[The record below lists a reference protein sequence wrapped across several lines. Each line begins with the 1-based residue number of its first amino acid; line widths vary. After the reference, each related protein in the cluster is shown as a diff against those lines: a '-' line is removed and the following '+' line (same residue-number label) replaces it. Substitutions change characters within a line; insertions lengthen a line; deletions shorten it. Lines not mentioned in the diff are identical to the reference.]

1 VEKPSFY
8 AEGEVM
14 PVQGNLATMS
24 LTEVLQ
30 WLGNA
35 GKTGTLSIER
45 NKVVKRILVR
55 EGRVIACASQ
65 EPSDMLGHFLVSR
78 GKISE
83 ETLRAALA
91 RQSVEKEH
99 LGRILVASGALTEDD
114 LRHHLEDKAQET
126 IFGLF
131 DWDDAEFRYAD
142 GEIADPNIYA
152 VNMRVEDILLRGAQ
166 RWDEMQRIR
175 TVFNDPGIVLRR
187 TSRVPPAEVFRNRMA
202 RRILESI
209 NGERTV
215 AEILLHAHGS
225 EFLVTKFLYELFR
238 AGVAELAGIKPV
250 APPARSPALAAAMAP
265 AASEAGFPGSPS
277 SAEEARAQT
286 ALPAAAAVL
295 AAPARPLVT
304 DEGDFEVARRLLN
317 RGDFDAALEI
327 LDRAYRAQPGD
338 EALRRLLAEAEAAFI
353 EKAYRHYLP
362 PAKVVALTKSMQS
375 LTAERLSPTEFFLLS
390 RIDNGTWDVRSI
402 IQITPLREVDVL
414 RTLKKMREN
423 GVIELRDPPPA
434 NTA

>member
-1 VEKPSFY
+1 
-8 AEGEVM
+8 M
-14 PVQGNLATMS
+14 PVHGNLATMS
-24 LTEVLQ
+24 LTEILQ

-65 EPSDMLGHFLVSR
+65 EPADMLGHFLVSR

-83 ETLRAALA
+83 ETLRKALGLQETQ
-91 RQSVEKEH
+91 RIH
-99 LGRILVASGALTEDD
+99 LGRILVATGTLSEDD
-114 LRHHLEDKAQET
+114 LRQLLEDKAQET

-131 DWDDAEFRYAD
+131 DWDDAEFRFAD
-142 GEIADPNIYA
+142 GETAGPNILP

-166 RWDEMQRIR
+166 RWDEIQQFR

-187 TSRVPPAEVFRNRMA
+187 TARMPPAEVFRNRMA
-202 RRILESI
+202 RRIFESI

-225 EFLVTKFLYELFR
+225 EYVVTKFLYELHR
-238 AGVAELAGIKPV
+238 AGVAEVAGVKQVDREPSCAQTAPPAIEQPALAISALLAAPV
-250 APPARSPALAAAMAP
+250 APAPRPREAVQPVATTDDTTPALRDVV
-265 AASEAGFPGSPS
+265 
-277 SAEEARAQT
+277 AESD
-286 ALPAAAAVL
+286 L
-295 AAPARPLVT
+295 
-304 DEGDFEVARRLLN
+304 DFARRLLS
-317 RGDFDAALEI
+317 RGEFDSALEI
-327 LDRAYRAQPGD
+327 LDRAYKAQPAD
-338 EALRRLLAEAEAAFI
+338 EALRRLLAEAEASFV

-362 PAKVVALTKSMQS
+362 PSKIVALLRAPET

-390 RIDNGTWDVRSI
+390 RIDGTWDVKSI

-414 RTLKKMREN
+414 RTLKRMREK
-423 GVIELRDPPPA
+423 GLIELKEPVA
-434 NTA
+434 ASA